1 MYIILCTSVW
11 CVYMHEF
18 MHMYGFSGCS
28 DGQECACHCR
38 RPEFDNW
45 VRNIPWRREWQ
56 LTPIFLPGESYGQR
70 DLAGYSPQSHK
81 ESNTTEQLTLSLS
94 FHVYVHIHFNPFS
107 WRPKVFIYLHLVV
120 GKGAMMADHSK
131 LTKQKEQVLM

>member
-56 LTPIFLPGESYGQR
+56 LTPIFWPGEFHGQR
-70 DLAGYSPQSHK
+70 NLVGYIQSMGSQ
-81 ESNTTEQLTLSLS
+81 ESDMTEWLSLS
-94 FHVYVHIHFNPFS
+94 Y
-107 WRPKVFIYLHLVV
+107 
-120 GKGAMMADHSK
+120 
-131 LTKQKEQVLM
+131 